1 MAWSKFI
8 LSAAIITFA
17 LSWAARYYPAR
28 PTAEASL
35 AQQQMQHFDA
45 LPNQY
50 SRTKRSV
57 SDYTLLLHVMAN
69 HLSALY
75 RRALRKTASD
85 LIHERMMVEAQRLLN
100 HSALAWPR

>member
-1 MAWSKFI
+1 
-8 LSAAIITFA
+8 
-17 LSWAARYYPAR
+17 
-28 PTAEASL
+28 
-35 AQQQMQHFDA
+35 MQHFDA
-45 LPNQY
+45 LLNQY

-75 RRALRKTASD
+75 RRALRKTASA

-100 HSALAWPR
+100 HSALA